1 MHKATKEAHEDNW
14 IKQAADAMDID
25 LDSDMECVSFTVR
38 RRAFIRG
45 LTLSRLQLLRR
56 RGVRRQIAQAAQE
69 QGRQGQGA
77 QGPAAG
83 DARHAAH
90 DAQIGRAHV

>member
-25 LDSDMECVSFTVR
+25 LDSDMECVSFIR

-45 LTLSRLQLLRR
+45 LTLSRLQLL
-56 RGVRRQIAQAAQE
+56 
-69 QGRQGQGA
+69 
-77 QGPAAG
+77 
-83 DARHAAH
+83 
-90 DAQIGRAHV
+90 